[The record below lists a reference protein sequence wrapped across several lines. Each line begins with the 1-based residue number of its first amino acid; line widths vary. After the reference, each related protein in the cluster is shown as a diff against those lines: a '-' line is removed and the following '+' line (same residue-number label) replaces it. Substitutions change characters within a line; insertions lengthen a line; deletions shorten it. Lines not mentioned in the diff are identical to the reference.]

1 MRLDASQS
9 SWATWALKLATGSV
23 DGGCWGKMLRHGWT
37 APLVLGERWMG
48 VAPRTYHLRQ
58 TLQAYKKQIMSLVA
72 SWVFLQQGPLQ

>member
-1 MRLDASQS
+1 
-9 SWATWALKLATGSV
+9 
-23 DGGCWGKMLRHGWT
+23 MLRHGWT